1 MCSVCL
7 AQLACLACVMSS
19 VTWCVLQIQED
30 ELKDAVILVFANK
43 QDLPNA
49 MGVSELADKL
59 GLNSLRS
66 RMVRAHMFAHLM
78 DAIQIESGDAPPAGH
93 SVYCN
98 FIYLT

>member
-1 MCSVCL
+1 M
-7 AQLACLACVMSS
+7 
-19 VTWCVLQIQED
+19 TWCVFQIQED

-66 RMVRAHMFAHLM
+66 RMVSARAHKHTHLM
-78 DAIQIESGDAPPAGH
+78 HFIQIVSKL
-93 SVYCN
+93 Y
-98 FIYLT
+98 

>member
-1 MCSVCL
+1 MLLCSGDVCL
-7 AQLACLACVMSS
+7 AQLVCSACFMSS

-66 RMVRAHMFAHLM
+66 RMVSVLTHLH
-78 DAIQIESGDAPPAGH
+78 A
-93 SVYCN
+93 
-98 FIYLT
+98 

>member
-1 MCSVCL
+1 MFRCL
-7 AQLACLACVMSS
+7 SQLACVACVTSS
-19 VTWCVLQIQED
+19 FTCCILQIQED

-66 RMVRAHMFAHLM
+66 RMVSMHKNT
-78 DAIQIESGDAPPAGH
+78 Q
-93 SVYCN
+93 
-98 FIYLT
+98 